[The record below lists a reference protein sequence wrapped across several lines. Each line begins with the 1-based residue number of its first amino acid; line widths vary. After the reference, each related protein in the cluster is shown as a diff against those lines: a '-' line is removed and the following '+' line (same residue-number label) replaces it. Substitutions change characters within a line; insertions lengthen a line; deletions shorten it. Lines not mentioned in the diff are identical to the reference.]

1 MRSMQLVALPFAVL
15 GIAGL
20 ARGEAAQGVPFL
32 VLAVGLFLAFR
43 GDDAED
49 DAR

>member
-15 GIAGL
+15 GLAGL
-20 ARGEAAQGVPFL
+20 ARGDASQGVPFL
-32 VLAVGLFLAFR
+32 VLAVGLLLAFR
-43 GDDAED
+43 GADAEQ